1 MKMILGI
8 CLLIPVTTY
17 YLNPEDFGALA
28 IISAV
33 TGSILPLISS
43 GATWV
48 LGSNY
53 FSLPE
58 TERKE
63 LAFAVLLL
71 DAVLRLI
78 LVAVLWLAS
87 DALLPLIIDDNK
99 PEYVLFFKIH
109 LISLLCGVFWP
120 TVSYLLILEGRAGL
134 HASIEIGQ
142 ILITVL
148 VTTLLLSTFGLKG
161 VTLFWAPLAT
171 NFCSMLVELAIM
183 LRQVRAR
190 LDTRWIKEIW
200 TVGAP
205 SILANTA
212 EAISNSADRFFVQK
226 WDTLNALGIYS
237 HSQTYGTILK
247 TINKSFARTVNPSA
261 LKAFSTGVNTHALK
275 IQIRAWYAIVL
286 SGGTLVVLFSREFL
300 DILTHGKFVEAAPLV
315 AVWVYLMLS
324 HTLGLPSGQ
333 YLLYRQATKTLSI
346 VQMAVSLIFIGVTG
360 IATYCFGVLGAAIS
374 VLLSN
379 LCIQLAY
386 ISRAR
391 QLGNPYR
398 DHLSILAPASFLALL
413 IAVHNLLDVPIA
425 LRLAEACF
433 LVGASLR
440 YAFVSLRRVKH
451 VSM

>member
-1 MKMILGI
+1 MKTILGI
-8 CLLIPVTTY
+8 CLLIPVTTF

-33 TGSILPLISS
+33 TGSVLPLTSS
-43 GATWV
+43 GAIWV

-53 FSLPE
+53 FSLRE

-63 LAFAVLLL
+63 LAFTVLLL
-71 DAVLRLI
+71 DVVLRLV

-87 DALLPLIIDDNK
+87 DTLLPLIIKESK

-109 LISLLCGVFWP
+109 LLSLLCCVFWP
-120 TVSYLLILEGRAGL
+120 TVSYLLILENRARL
-134 HASIEIGQ
+134 HASMEIGQ
-142 ILITVL
+142 TLIAVL
-148 VTTLLLSTFGLKG
+148 VTTLLLCIFEQKG
-161 VTLFWAPLAT
+161 ITLFWAPLAT
-171 NFCSMLVELAIM
+171 NFCSMLVELALM
-183 LRQVRAR
+183 CRLVRAR
-190 LDTRWIKEIW
+190 LDTRWLKEIW

-212 EAISNSADRFFVQK
+212 EAISNSADRFFIQK

-237 HSQTYGTILK
+237 HSHTYGTMLK
-247 TINKSFARTVNPSA
+247 TINKSFARTINPSA
-261 LKAFSTGVNTHALK
+261 LKAFSTGADTYALK
-275 IQIRAWYAIVL
+275 FQIRAWYAIVF
-286 SGGTLVVLFSREFL
+286 SAGTLVVLFSREFL
-300 DILTHGKFVEAAPLV
+300 DILTHGKFIEAAPLV

-324 HTLGLPSGQ
+324 HTLGLSSGQ
-333 YLLYRQATKTLSI
+333 YLLSRQATKTLHI
-346 VQMAVSLIFIGVTG
+346 VQMTVSLIFIGIIG
-360 IATYCFGVLGAAIS
+360 ISTYCFGVLGAAIS

-379 LCIQLAY
+379 LSVQLAY
-386 ISRAR
+386 IYRAR

-413 IAVHNLLDVPIA
+413 IAVHNLLDVPIE

-433 LVGASLR
+433 LLGASLR
-440 YAFVSLRRVKH
+440 YARASLRRLKH